1 MIEAAASALQLPGRA
16 NPIYLEGKL
25 LPLSVPSAAALDLR
39 DGQVIEAAVRL
50 RDGQPFLLLKGQSFE
65 LPASTT
71 LRENASVQVRAQES
85 VTGAWTLQVLP
96 SPVNT
101 TPLTTVVSRLTELLF
116 RPPSPAELNQVF
128 KPGTLDTLT
137 QQLNR
142 PDLATQWRSMQLS
155 LANITPQAIA
165 QAVASNMGA
174 EVWLSRGLP
183 PPADDPKQLL
193 RRLIQAMKNAK
204 TDGNLEEVDLDT
216 PLTKLISSL
225 DSLESHRIQ
234 SVQAQA
240 QNEVL
245 MHMMLPFVDAEP
257 AELVFRR
264 PPRQAGQDMPWTVN
278 VHASSADLGPV
289 WLRTQLFNKEQVE
302 MTMWAV
308 QADVVAQAKVKSP
321 ELGALLTD
329 AGLNLRSFQVF
340 QGQRPAQANDW
351 VPSGRGMVVDVVA

>member
-25 LPLSVPSAAALDLR
+25 LPLAGPTAAALDLHN
-39 DGQVIEAAVRL
+39 GQVIEAAVRL
-50 RDGQPFLLLKGQSFE
+50 RDGQPFLQLKGQSIA
-65 LPASTT
+65 LPPSTT
-71 LRENASVQVRAQES
+71 LSESANLQVRAQQS
-85 VTGAWTLQVLP
+85 VSGSWTLQILP
-96 SPVNT
+96 PPVT
-101 TPLTTVVSRLTELLF
+101 APALTTVVSRLTELLF
-116 RPPSPAELNQVF
+116 RPPLPGELNQLF

-142 PDLATQWRSMQLS
+142 PDLATQWRAMQLS

-165 QAVASNMGA
+165 QAVASSMGA

-193 RRLIQAMKNAK
+193 RRLIQAMKNAE
-204 TDGNLEEVDLDT
+204 TNGTIEDLDSDM
-216 PLTKLISSL
+216 PLSKLISSL

-245 MHMMLPFVDAEP
+245 LHLMLPFVDAEP

-308 QADVVAQAKVKSP
+308 QADVVAQAKAKSS
-321 ELGALLTD
+321 ELGTLLTD
-329 AGLNLRSFQVF
+329 AGLTMRSFQVF
-340 QGQRPAQANDW
+340 QGQRPAQTNDW